1 MKKVLLLLGL
11 LTLPAG
17 AQIIDPPDPSAPL
30 PTWVSLRTA
39 PPATAPLQRPIA
51 SAKEV
56 PAWLREVQTLPPD
69 WLQLGHWPAV
79 STPASRVVAELQR
92 QDSRRARAT
101 LQALLEWAPTEA
113 GQLLLLAALRPLEER
128 AEFERRRQ
136 RLQLNALVR
145 NDVGESLPV
154 AQWFREIEERLPP
167 APSEAEAEAL
177 LIQAPHLE
185 DRWLGFASRPSPLW
199 AAFNALSND
208 QRALERLERVFQRAK
223 TPAGQ
228 LYALYGLAKVAPERY
243 CALRGRV
250 KAESPVHSWKGDTG
264 MGLTVGF
271 ITSYWESNGVK
282 CPSGRQ
288 ERDRR

>member
-1 MKKVLLLLGL
+1 MKKTLLLLGL
-11 LTLPAG
+11 LTLPAR

-30 PTWVSLRTA
+30 PTWVQPRTPQPS
-39 PPATAPLQRPIA
+39 PPAPLPIA
-51 SAKEV
+51 SAQEV

-69 WLQLGHWPAV
+69 WLQLGHWPAI
-79 STPASRVVAELQR
+79 STPASRAVAELQR
-92 QDSRRARAT
+92 QQARAT
-101 LQALLEWAPTEA
+101 LRALLEQAPTEA

-136 RLQLNALVR
+136 RLRLNVSVHNAA
-145 NDVGESLPV
+145 DESLPV

-167 APSEAEAEAL
+167 APGEAEAEAL

-185 DRWLGFASRPSPLW
+185 ARWLGFESRPSPLW
-199 AAFNALSND
+199 AAFNALASD
-208 QRALERLERVFQRAK
+208 QRAPERLESVFQRAK

-250 KAESPVHSWKGDTG
+250 RAADPVHVWKGDTG
-264 MGLTVGF
+264 MGLTADYIF
-271 ITSYWESNGVK
+271 SYWESHEVK
-282 CPSGRQ
+282 CPHRP
-288 ERDRR
+288 

>member
-1 MKKVLLLLGL
+1 MKKTLLLLGL

-30 PTWVSLRTA
+30 PTWVQPRTPQPS
-39 PPATAPLQRPIA
+39 PPALLPIA

-56 PAWLREVQTLPPD
+56 PAWLREVQQLPMD
-69 WLQLGHWPAV
+69 WLQLGHWPAA
-79 STPASRVVAELQR
+79 STPASRAVAELQR
-92 QDSRRARAT
+92 QQARAT
-101 LQALLEWAPTEA
+101 LRALLEQAPTEA
-113 GQLLLLAALRPLEER
+113 GKLLLLAALRPLEER
-128 AEFERRRQ
+128 AEFEHWRQ
-136 RLQLNALVR
+136 RLQLNASVH
-145 NDVGESLPV
+145 NAADESLPV

-185 DRWLGFASRPSPLW
+185 AHWLGFASRPSPLW

-208 QRALERLERVFQRAK
+208 QRAPERLERVFQRAQ

-250 KAESPVHSWKGDTG
+250 KAESPVHVWKGDTG
-264 MGLTVGF
+264 MGLTVDYIF
-271 ITSYWESNGVK
+271 SYWESHEVK
-282 CPSGRQ
+282 CPHRP
-288 ERDRR
+288 

>member
-30 PTWVSLRTA
+30 PTWFSLRTA
-39 PPATAPLQRPIA
+39 PPATAPLQRLIA

-69 WLQLGHWPAV
+69 WLQLGHWPA
-79 STPASRVVAELQR
+79 AS
-92 QDSRRARAT
+92 
-101 LQALLEWAPTEA
+101 
-113 GQLLLLAALRPLEER
+113 
-128 AEFERRRQ
+128 
-136 RLQLNALVR
+136 
-145 NDVGESLPV
+145 
-154 AQWFREIEERLPP
+154 
-167 APSEAEAEAL
+167 
-177 LIQAPHLE
+177 
-185 DRWLGFASRPSPLW
+185 
-199 AAFNALSND
+199 
-208 QRALERLERVFQRAK
+208 

-250 KAESPVHSWKGDTG
+250 KADSPVHSWKGDTG

-282 CPSGRQ
+282 CPDGRQ